1 MGKIIAMC
9 ASKGGVGKTTAAV
22 NLARG
27 LQEHELAVQAVDLD
41 PANRTLSMYPVF
53 CAENIDT
60 TDEDSELPLPPILQ
74 LAQNWSSADLVRHAS
89 TTDVTVV
96 DMQAGFLKDLGK
108 VCDVADLIIVPTG
121 ADMQEFTSARMTVE
135 AVLNYAMSKNPQLAV
150 RILLT
155 RIDPQVPGH
164 TQFIQNLSQMV
175 LPAPVMQT
183 YIPRRQR
190 IQSAIDRG
198 LTVFDY
204 PHARPDRTFFR
215 KMVKE
220 CMSILGLEGG
230 R

>member
-1 MGKIIAMC
+1 MGKIIVMC
-9 ASKGGVGKTTAAV
+9 ASKGGVGKTTAAI

-27 LQEHELAVQAVDLD
+27 LQEHGLSVQAIDLD

-53 CAENIDT
+53 CAESVDQSQG
-60 TDEDSELPLPPILQ
+60 EAELPLPPILQ
-74 LAQNWSSADLVRHAS
+74 LASNWTSADLTRHAS

-108 VCDVADLIIVPTG
+108 VCDVADLVIVPTG

-135 AVLNYAMSKNPQLAV
+135 AVMNYAFTKNPKLVV
-150 RILLT
+150 RMLLT
-155 RIDPQVPGH
+155 RIDPQVAGH
-164 TQFIQNLSQMV
+164 AQFINNLSNLA
-175 LPAPVMQT
+175 LPAPVMAT

-204 PHARPDRTFFR
+204 PHARPDRVFFR

-220 CMSILGLEGG
+220 CLSILDMEAN
-230 R
+230 